1 MRILLDEC
9 LPARLRRALGEHD
22 VHTVQGLGW
31 SGIKNGALL
40 RRAVSERFEIFLTV
54 DRNLEYQQH
63 MPGVALA
70 VITLRARSNDIV
82 DLLPL
87 MPAVL
92 DLLPVVVPGQV
103 SRIPAESSS

>member
-9 LPARLRRALGEHD
+9 IPARLKRALPDHD
-22 VHTVQGLGW
+22 VLTVQGLGW
-31 SGIKNGALL
+31 AGIKNGALL
-40 RRAVSERFEIFLTV
+40 RRAVEQQVDVFLTV

-63 MPGVALA
+63 VPGVALA
-70 VITLRARSNDIV
+70 IIALRAHSNDIV

-92 DLLPVVVPGQV
+92 DALPHVLPGHV
-103 SRIPAESSS
+103 IRIPADPTR